1 MFGITLCQLME
12 QLGPKTQ
19 NLLTILFCFIYVFI
33 TVNVF
38 LLIYIINML
47 TVVIPPPQPFIPI
60 CLLSPLLYY
69 YFYYVFLP
77 FKTNVSMTQY
87 HINFLHNTNEE
98 SCVLIGRTVCQIM
111 EKLRHKPGN
120 SLLFCFGLFLFYYS
134 YAFIMF

>member
-1 MFGITLCQLME
+1 MLFGITLCQLME
-12 QLGPKTQ
+12 QIGPKTQ
-19 NLLTILFCFIYVFI
+19 NILAILFFFLSIFINIHV
-33 TVNVF
+33 
-38 LLIYIINML
+38 LLLMNTINML

-120 SLLFCFGLFLFYYS
+120 SLVFFLVYFY
-134 YAFIMF
+134 FIILMPS